1 MVFILSVTIALAV
14 FLPYTL
20 GKALALNLVRQLRTQ
35 GVDKPAD
42 PKFLDET
49 KAPLIS
55 LAHADKSRSP
65 DHRPCRGR
73 DFMVHST
80 GFIASLPNSQ
90 GGLETENLWH
100 SEVAHQPRPL
110 LSPSHMAHP
119 TIHPVPIQVLASPR
133 FSWYYTIFSPICTQ
147 CCNTMYAKIFN
158 SIFDGRLQR

>member
-35 GVDKPAD
+35 GVHKPAD

-49 KAPLIS
+49 KASPIS

-73 DFMVHST
+73 YFMVHST
-80 GFIASLPNSQ
+80 GFIPSLPNSQ
-90 GGLETENLWH
+90 GGLEIENLWH
-100 SEVAHQPRPL
+100 SEVAHQPGPP

-119 TIHPVPIQVLASPR
+119 AIHPFPIQVLAPPR
-133 FSWYYTIFSPICTQ
+133 FSWHYTIFSSVCTQ
-147 CCNTMYAKIFN
+147 CCDTIYAKIVS
-158 SIFDGRLQR
+158 SIFDGQLQR